1 MSENI
6 DRCSRIAELLLI
18 ENEIKKLEAASI
30 VFNISDT
37 ILGWEDSFKAKGKNF
52 SPIEKIMYAILTRV
66 CDNFYESYDKS
77 IEIGFRFQPT
87 VGKYI
92 VDFLA
97 TASFS
102 DTMVVIE
109 CDGHDFHEKT
119 KEQAKHDKER
129 DRWLT
134 SQGYKILRYTGSEI
148 YNDFDKIEKELSKL
162 LDVPYGIS
170 LFEERKQ

>member
-1 MSENI
+1 MEEN
-6 DRCSRIAELLLI
+6 RCTRIAELLLI
-18 ENEIKKLEAASI
+18 ENEVKKLETASEA
-30 VFNISDT
+30 FNISGT
-37 ILGWEDSFKAKGKNF
+37 IWVREDYYNSKEINF
-52 SPIEKIMYAILTRV
+52 TPIERIMYAILTRV
-66 CDNFYESYDKS
+66 CDRFYESYDKS
-77 IEIGFRFQPT
+77 IEIGFRVQPKI
-87 VGKYI
+87 GKYT

-102 DTMVVIE
+102 DIMVVIE

-162 LDVPYGIS
+162 LDVPCGIS